1 MKELGRTGEVIEL
14 RVHERESHKKSF
26 VGKSV

>member
-1 MKELGRTGEVIEL
+1 MKELGRTGEVI
-14 RVHERESHKKSF
+14 VYVSMKESHKKSL